1 MMELWERLIDFF
13 ERFRLVIY
21 TLFLVIGVV
30 VFGVVKWNGET
41 KKAVPEP
48 LATTQVSTKETLGR
62 SHALKKRVDC
72 VVDVEG
78 AVNSPGVV
86 RLMSGQRV
94 VNAIARAGG
103 MNDQAD
109 SVRVNLAKKISDQ
122 MMVYVPRKGEK
133 NSPATGDL
141 TTANSASEAPPVNLN
156 SATAEQLMTVDG
168 IGAKKAQKIIQF
180 REEHGPFTKVG
191 DLQRVGG
198 FGPKSISALTPR
210 LTVDG

>member
-13 ERFRLVIY
+13 ERFRLVIL
-21 TLFLVIGVV
+21 TLFLVIGAA
-30 VFGVVKWNGET
+30 VFGIVKWNSDPKIGSS
-41 KKAVPEP
+41 EP
-48 LATTQVSTKETLGR
+48 LAATRVSTKETPSR
-62 SHALKKRVDC
+62 SHALGKRLDC
-72 VVDVEG
+72 LVDVEG

-109 SVRVNLAKKISDQ
+109 SIRVNLAKKISDQ

-133 NSPATGDL
+133 SNLAGGDYV
-141 TTANSASEAPPVNLN
+141 TANSASETALVNLN
-156 SATAEQLMTVDG
+156 SATAEQLNVVDG
-168 IGAKKAQKIIQF
+168 IGTKKAQKIVQF
-180 REEHGPFTKVG
+180 REEHGPFAKVS

-198 FGPKSISALTPR
+198 FGPKSVSALAPR
-210 LTVDG
+210 LTVD

>member
-13 ERFRLVIY
+13 ERFRLVIF
-21 TLFLVIGVV
+21 TLFLVIVIALL
-30 VFGVVKWNGET
+30 GVVKWNSEI
-41 KKAVPEP
+41 KKGSPEP
-48 LATTQVSTKETLGR
+48 LAATKESTKEMLGR
-62 SHALKKRVDC
+62 SHVLKKRLDC
-72 VVDVEG
+72 FVDVEG

-86 RLMSGQRV
+86 RLTSGQRV

-103 MNDQAD
+103 MNGQAD

-133 NSPATGDL
+133 SSPVGGDL
-141 TTANSASEAPPVNLN
+141 ATTNSTSETAPVNLN

-168 IGAKKAQKIIQF
+168 IGTKKAQKIVQF
-180 REEHGPFTKVG
+180 REEHGPFAKVS

-198 FGPKSISALTPR
+198 FGPKSISALAPR
-210 LTVDG
+210 LTVEG